1 VCRVR
6 TASACCVEDSVLDMF
21 AVILTGGVG
30 RCLFAATDQGWMVC
44 CVACCVKKK

>member
-1 VCRVR
+1 
-6 TASACCVEDSVLDMF
+6 VLCGGRCDHVF
-21 AVILTGGVG
+21 AVILTGWVG